1 MVVTLGLD
9 IGVCHEEHGEDN
21 EMTSHRGKIK
31 LGGTRQILVGEATEA
46 YKTRQYLKVSATE
59 PIFSGAY
66 HAEKATITG
75 I

>member
-1 MVVTLGLD
+1 MRNTERMME
-9 IGVCHEEHGEDN
+9 I
-21 EMTSHRGKIK
+21 TSHRGKIK
-31 LGGTRQILVGEATEA
+31 LGGTHQMLGEEGTRAQ
-46 YKTRQYLKVSATE
+46 KRQYLKVSATE